1 MTTALVAT
9 ASLSCTTDVETCTH
23 GKHPHYAEVTYSFDW
38 TDYEGKNELPDS
50 MYVVAYRV
58 VNHWKASM
66 AVNAKSG
73 IGHCL
78 YNEYHGS
85 IKDDNVGPIVGAVD
99 KFNIKTG
106 AYKFIAF
113 SLDTTEFNA
122 ENVDEFLY
130 SQAPYKH
137 IHDVYLTY
145 KSYKIDNPDLRGVV
159 AGWEDYNPYT
169 DFIQPDIHPI
179 FFDSLLT
186 RDIALNTVT
195 ACDFRPKR
203 ITQDIDI
210 YFNIKKVPGE
220 KAIPF
225 KIDSVRAEISG
236 IPHKIYLS
244 NGYFDLA
251 HTKKMMFSPEMQ
263 DMNGN
268 VIPDGE
274 DTYGCNGTIRCHKLI
289 SVPTIMHND
298 NPTLVS
304 GPGMMQ
310 VLIFLSA
317 DDPVLGH
324 RVKKVQGIINL
335 HNTLKAADLIEL
347 TSDGKNVFRKK
358 DFATLDIKATMEMT
372 GESILK
378 SADNEDGLDSWV
390 PTDSD
395 DLDFDI

>member
-1 MTTALVAT
+1 MTAVLVAT
-9 ASLSCTTDVETCTH
+9 ASVSCTTDVETCMH

-38 TDYEGKNELPDS
+38 TNYEGKNELPDS

-66 AVNAKSG
+66 AVDAKTG
-73 IGHCL
+73 RGHCL
-78 YNEYHGS
+78 YNEYHGN
-85 IKDDNVGPIVGAVD
+85 DGNVGPISGSVE
-99 KFNIKTG
+99 KFNVKTG

-113 SLDTTEFNA
+113 SLDTTEFYA
-122 ENVDEFLY
+122 ENVDKILL
-130 SQAPYKH
+130 SQEPYEH
-137 IHDVYLTY
+137 TYDIDLTY
-145 KSYKIDNPDLRGVV
+145 KAYKIDDPKLRGVV

-169 DFIQPDIHPI
+169 NFIQPDIHPI

-186 RDIALNTVT
+186 RDIDFDTST
-195 ACDFRPKR
+195 ACNFRPRR
-203 ITQDIDI
+203 ITQDIDV
-210 YFNIKKVPGE
+210 YFTIKKVPGE

-236 IPHKIYLS
+236 VPHKINLS

-251 HTKKMMFSPEMQ
+251 HTNKMMFSPEMQ
-263 DMNGN
+263 DMDGN
-268 VIPDGE
+268 VIPDGG
-274 DTYGCNGTIRCHKLI
+274 DTYGCNSTIRCHKLI
-289 SVPTIMHND
+289 SVPTIMHNND
-298 NPTLVS
+298 PMLVS

-317 DDPVLGH
+317 NDPVLGH

-335 HNTLKAADLIEL
+335 HNSLKAADLIEL
-347 TSDGKNVFRKK
+347 TPDGTRAFRKK

-378 SADNEDGLDSWV
+378 SADNEDGLDSWI

-395 DLDFDI
+395 DLNFDI